1 MGVSVKRE
9 MKLSFDLTIEE
20 ILKAIK
26 NDIIQVKEHRDNC
39 CDRIIIKTEV
49 FS

>member
-1 MGVSVKRE
+1 MGLSVKRE
-9 MKLSFDLTIEE
+9 MKLSFTLTTEE
-20 ILKAIK
+20 ILKRLR
-26 NDIIQVKEHRDNC
+26 NDIIQVKEHRDSC